1 MLATPTSF
9 RQTSRYDHAQ
19 VDCEI
24 GHYEQFLTP
33 STSDPHAGQPLMSNF
48 MMLVICLVAGVL
60 LRYAGRVSESAHQV
74 LNAAIIHLALPAVTL
89 RTLHGF
95 EFDREHLM
103 PVLMP
108 WLLFA
113 VGALLFWGL
122 GRLMGLS
129 RAQVGA
135 LTLVGGLGNTS
146 FVGLPMI
153 ETLHG
158 RDGLGLGLL
167 IDQLGSYLTLSTLG
181 VAAAAWYAAGPRIG
195 GREMVRRIVTFP
207 PVIALAL
214 ALLLRPLPFPQ
225 PLELALARIGD
236 TLAPL
241 ALLSVGMQLRVGAIR
256 EYAHALAL
264 GLGYKLVLAP
274 ALVVGVLW
282 LLGAPPEMTSRVSVI
297 EAAMPPMIGA
307 GIVAAQANLAPR
319 LVSMMVGL
327 GIPLGL
333 FTATGW
339 HWLFGA
345 LSAART
351 SHG

>member
-1 MLATPTSF
+1 MANFVMLA
-9 RQTSRYDHAQ
+9 
-19 VDCEI
+19 
-24 GHYEQFLTP
+24 
-33 STSDPHAGQPLMSNF
+33 
-48 MMLVICLVAGVL
+48 ICLLAGWL
-60 LRYAGRVSESAHQV
+60 LRRSRRVADNAHQA
-74 LNAAIIHLALPAVTL
+74 LNAVIVHLALPAVTL

-95 EFDREHLM
+95 QFDRDHLL

-108 WLLFA
+108 WVLFA
-113 VGALLFWGL
+113 FGALLFWSL
-122 GRLMGLS
+122 GRTLGLS

-158 RDGLGLGLL
+158 REGLGLGLL
-167 IDQLGSYLTLSTLG
+167 IDQLGSYLALSTLG
-181 VAAAAWYAAGPRIG
+181 VVAAAWYAADGAVRGAGVGGVHHAIDRAVDRAG
-195 GREMVRRIVTFP
+195 RALGGASAVGAGVSGREMLRRIVAFP

-214 ALLLRPLPFPQ
+214 ALLLRPLPFP
-225 PLELALARIGD
+225 PVLDVALARIGD

-241 ALLSVGMQLRVGAIR
+241 ALISVGMQLRLDALR
-256 EYAHALAL
+256 EHGRALLL
-264 GLGYKLVLAP
+264 GLSYKLVLAP
-274 ALVVGVLW
+274 ALVVGLLW
-282 LLGAPPEMTSRVSVI
+282 ALDASLTTTTRVSVI

-319 LVSMMVGL
+319 LVSLMVGV

-333 FTATGW
+333 VTASGW

-345 LSAART
+345 LA
-351 SHG
+351 G

>member
-1 MLATPTSF
+1 
-9 RQTSRYDHAQ
+9 
-19 VDCEI
+19 
-24 GHYEQFLTP
+24 
-33 STSDPHAGQPLMSNF
+33 MSNF
-48 MMLVICLVAGVL
+48 LMLVICLAAGIVL
-60 LRYAGRVSESAHQV
+60 RRAGRVGDNAHQA
-74 LNAAIIHLALPAVTL
+74 LNAVIVHLALPAVTL

-113 VGALLFWGL
+113 VGAGLFWAL
-122 GRLMGLS
+122 GRVLGLS

-135 LTLVGGLGNTS
+135 LTLVGGFGNTS

-167 IDQLGSYLTLSTLG
+167 IDQLGSYLALSTLG
-181 VAAAAWYAAGPRIG
+181 VVAAAWYAAGPRVG
-195 GREMVRRIVTFP
+195 GREMLRRIVTFP

-225 PLELALARIGD
+225 PLEMALARIGD
-236 TLAPL
+236 TLVPL
-241 ALLSVGMQLRVGAIR
+241 ALLSVGMQLRLDAIR
-256 EYAHALAL
+256 EHARALAL
-264 GLGYKLVLAP
+264 GVGYKLVLAP

-282 LLGAPPEMTSRVSVI
+282 LFGAEPDMTSRVSVI

-319 LVSMMVGL
+319 LVSMMIGL

-333 FTATGW
+333 VTATGW

-345 LSAART
+345 VAS
-351 SHG
+351 